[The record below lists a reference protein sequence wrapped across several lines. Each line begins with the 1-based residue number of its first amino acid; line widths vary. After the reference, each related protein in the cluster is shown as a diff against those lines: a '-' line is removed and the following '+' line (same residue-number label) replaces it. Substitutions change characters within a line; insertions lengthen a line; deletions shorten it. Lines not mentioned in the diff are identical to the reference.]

1 MSQEIR
7 RVTKIILIN
16 NLNYRTLVHKC
27 SIWIMVLVGNY
38 KLVSFHVLLYSSDSM
53 LNGFGL
59 ILFLC
64 VSVFSSRASSILSR
78 LSIKQSSGDSL
89 DSPPP
94 TTSIGSSSS
103 SSSSIPPS
111 SLSELEL
118 FRCWVRYSALRTS
131 RSTVIPFALNFLAW
145 RSSALASFFLRR
157 ALKLKKNE
165 LISTSS

>member
-1 MSQEIR
+1 MKCRLLNMSQEIR

-16 NLNYRTLVHKC
+16 NLNYRTLVHNG

-38 KLVSFHVLLYSSDSM
+38 KLAVSFHVLLYSSDSM

-118 FRCWVRYSALRTS
+118 FRCWERYSALRTS
-131 RSTVIPFALNFLAW
+131 RSTVIPFALNFLAC

-157 ALKLKKNE
+157 ALK
-165 LISTSS
+165 